1 MVNKIEKMAHFEQ
14 YAEHLI
20 EAHKIPGV
28 GIAFNQ
34 NNKRIYEKAF
44 GYRNVAKQLPIDAD
58 TVFGI
63 ASMTKS
69 FTCVAIMQLQEV
81 GKLSVHDEVIKYL
94 PDFKTQDA
102 DRSKRIT
109 IHHLMTHT
117 SGLPPIAT
125 HVYARKRS
133 IDQDPSAKDYGLD
146 LVSNPEPA
154 IDTYEE
160 LLGYIAKQ
168 DFELL
173 GEPGEEFSYSN
184 DCYGILG
191 IIVDRVSG
199 QSYEDYVTEH
209 ILQPIKMN
217 NSFFDLEEIN
227 KRENT
232 TTLYMS
238 RYSSEGVD
246 VYEAPLWWDA
256 PSMRAAGYLKST
268 LNDILKYLNIFLNK
282 GMAGEQR
289 ILQEKS
295 IEQMVYPH
303 VEFEKGRFYGYGL
316 RIIPDYFGTTF
327 INHGGGLKGV
337 SSFMGI
343 LPEKGISG
351 VLLSSLADVPSD
363 KLFLGAL
370 NTMEGREPA
379 AKHIHFQTYDVPVEK
394 LAKFKGTYISGEGMK
409 VKVDIVDGRLAIVTA
424 GGPNPLKCIEGNLF
438 IGTLEDQ
445 ENQIE
450 FLSGAD
456 GNINRIFYSSR
467 QILKSSNQV

>member
-1 MVNKIEKMAHFEQ
+1 MVNKIEKMGHFEQ
-14 YAEHLI
+14 YANHLI
-20 EAHKIPGV
+20 EKHKIPGV

-34 NNKRIYEKAF
+34 DEERLYEGTF
-44 GYRNVAKQLPIDAD
+44 GYRNVVKELPIDTD

-69 FTCVAIMQLQEV
+69 FTCVAIMQLQEA

-94 PDFKTQDA
+94 PDFRTKEEEK
-102 DRSKRIT
+102 SKRIT

-133 IDQDPSAKDYGLD
+133 IDQDSSAKDYGLD
-146 LVSNPEPA
+146 LVNNPEPA

-160 LLGYIAKQ
+160 LLNYIAKQ
-168 DFELL
+168 DIELL
-173 GEPGEEFSYSN
+173 GEPGKEFSYSN
-184 DCYGILG
+184 DCYGLLG
-191 IIVDRVSG
+191 IIIDRVSG
-199 QSYEDYVTEH
+199 QSYEDYVIEH
-209 ILQPIKMN
+209 ILKPIQMN
-217 NSFFDLEEIN
+217 NSFFDLEEVKN
-227 KRENT
+227 RENV

-238 RYSSEGVD
+238 RYSSDGVD

-268 LNDILKYLNIFLNK
+268 LNDILKYLNMFLNK
-282 GMAGEQR
+282 GMAGEKR
-289 ILQEKS
+289 VLQAES
-295 IEQMVYPH
+295 VEQMVFPH

-363 KLFLGAL
+363 KLFIGAL
-370 NTMEGREPA
+370 NVLEDREPA
-379 AKHIHFQTYDVPVEK
+379 AKHIHFQTHEIPVEE
-394 LAKFKGTYISGEGMK
+394 LSKFKGTFTSGEGMK
-409 VKVDIVDGRLAIVTA
+409 VRIDIVDGNLAILTA
-424 GGPNPLKCIEGNLF
+424 SGPNPLKWIEGTLF

-445 ENQIE
+445 ENLIE

-456 GNINRIFYSSR
+456 GSINRIFYSSR
-467 QILKSSNQV
+467 QILKSSDQV